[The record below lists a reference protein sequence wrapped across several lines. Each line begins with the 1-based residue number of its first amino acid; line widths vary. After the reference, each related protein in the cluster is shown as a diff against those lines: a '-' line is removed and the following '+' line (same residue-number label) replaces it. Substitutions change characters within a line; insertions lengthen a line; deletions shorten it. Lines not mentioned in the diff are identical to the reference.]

1 MKEMEKF
8 KTEQKR
14 VISRLDCLSSNVY
27 GMIVSNGVIEEKFY
41 FDETGELYNI
51 TPMVKMDG
59 QFIDGEQASIS
70 CYDIIQSEASSLD
83 LSCDNITHIEQEVI
97 DDATLIKN
105 VFTADIKDDDTLC
118 RCRSNKSN
126 SESMLNIH
134 IFPYKG
140 YNVSH
145 RKEVCESNSEIKL
158 TCHDDNLPDVFHFG
172 KWFHH
177 YNDVEICK
185 LAGFSSGKHTFIQI
199 PFCTYEDI
207 GNYTCS
213 ITDTRKNTTVFYST
227 TFLSVPG
234 PPVIVNSSL
243 VKYKSKAEC
252 LLSVEFYSF
261 DEISTLTW
269 YKNGRLLHSSEHQ
282 RPNVRQTTHIVNMHN
297 KDVPIKAK
305 IATLQL
311 KRVCDVDT
319 SIYRLTVKTA
329 HFSTSHTFE
338 QEDNT
343 VHTVLIMSSLIA
355 TGIVMTGLIIII
367 CRFTKGRKKKFRFN
381 RKSLYTS
388 NAVVGRRIDTQF
400 YEEIDMFIENLRQ
413 ADEETTG
420 HNRYTM
426 SENEY
431 EQIPFD
437 RE

>member
-1 MKEMEKF
+1 MKETEKF
-8 KTEQKR
+8 STKHEEIITLME
-14 VISRLDCLSSNVY
+14 CLSSNVY
-27 GMIVSNGVIEEKFY
+27 GMIVTNGVFSGKFY
-41 FDETGELYNI
+41 FNEAGELYNI
-51 TPMVKMDG
+51 TPMLKMDG

-70 CYDIIQSEASSLD
+70 CFDIIQSDASSLD
-83 LSCDNITHIEQEVI
+83 LSCDNVTNIAHEEN
-97 DDATLIKN
+97 DDATLIRN
-105 VFTADIKDDDTLC
+105 VFTADLKDDNTIC
-118 RCRSNKSN
+118 RCISNKSN

-158 TCHDDNLPDVFHFG
+158 TCQDNNLPDVFHFG
-172 KWFHH
+172 KW
-177 YNDVEICK
+177 K
-185 LAGFSSGKHTFIQI
+185 KTFIQI
-199 PFCTYEDI
+199 PFCTYEDV

-234 PPVIVNSSL
+234 PPVIINSSI
-243 VKYKSKAEC
+243 VKHNSKAEC

-261 DEISTLTW
+261 DEISTITW
-269 YKNGRLLHSSEHQ
+269 TFQLK
-282 RPNVRQTTHIVNMHN
+282 P
-297 KDVPIKAK
+297 K

-311 KRVCDVDT
+311 KPVCDVDT
-319 SIYRLTVKTA
+319 SMYRLTVKTA

-338 QEDNT
+338 QEDTT
-343 VHTVLIMSSLIA
+343 VHTVLIMSLLIA

-367 CRFTKGRKKKFRFN
+367 CRVTKG
-381 RKSLYTS
+381 
-388 NAVVGRRIDTQF
+388 
-400 YEEIDMFIENLRQ
+400 Q